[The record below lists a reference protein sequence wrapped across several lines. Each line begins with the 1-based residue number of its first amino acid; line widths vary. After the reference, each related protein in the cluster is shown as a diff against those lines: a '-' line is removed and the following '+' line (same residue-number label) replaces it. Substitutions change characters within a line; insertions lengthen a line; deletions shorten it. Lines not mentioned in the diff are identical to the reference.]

1 VFAQIKGGKMK
12 LIKPAVLVLFLL
24 TAEVQA
30 TPLIIRTGAVNKPFQ
45 VLAWATLTYYQNNQS
60 YDWTNNRFN
69 KVDPSLDVLSAD
81 ILASVG
87 LPFKIELGGVVP
99 IIDKKQGER
108 HSSGIGDVLVVARY
122 GFLQFPLLPVKGA
135 LSLGASL
142 PTGDK
147 DAALALGDGSTD
159 FAAALAFNTTKILFL
174 VGHLRGAYWLNGKT
188 NDSTKLGNMF
198 EYMAGL
204 DFPVTAQLTPQ
215 LALTGYW
222 QDRKKIHGTPIV
234 NTELSRTNL
243 TFLLMYKPL
252 PLLTVRPKF
261 SLPLKSMSSGGSIA
275 DYYLGL
281 DIWATLP

>member
-1 VFAQIKGGKMK
+1 MK
-12 LIKPAVLVLFLL
+12 LIKPAVLVLFFL

-45 VLAWATLTYYQNNQS
+45 VLAWTTLTYYQNNQL
-60 YDWTNNRFN
+60 YDWNTNEFN
-69 KVDPSLDVLSAD
+69 KVDTSLDVLSAD
-81 ILASVG
+81 LLASVG

-99 IIDKKQGER
+99 ILSKKYGDL
-108 HSSGIGDVLVVARY
+108 SNSGIGDVLVVARY

-147 DAALALGDGSTD
+147 DASPTLGDGSTD
-159 FAAALAFNTTKILFL
+159 FGAALAFNTTKLLF
-174 VGHLRGAYWLNGKT
+174 VVAHLRGAYWLNGKT
-188 NDSTKLGNMF
+188 DDSTRLGNMF

-204 DFPVTAQLTPQ
+204 DFPVIPKLTPQ
-215 LALTGYW
+215 VALTGYA
-222 QDRKKIHGTPIV
+222 QDPKKVNGTPIT
-234 NTELSRTNL
+234 NSELSRANL
-243 TFLLMYKPL
+243 TFLLMYQPL

-261 SLPLKSMSSGGSIA
+261 SLPLKSMSKGGGIA

>member
-1 VFAQIKGGKMK
+1 MK
-12 LIKPAVLVLFLL
+12 LIKPAVLVLFFL
-24 TAEVQA
+24 TADVQA

-45 VLAWATLTYYQNNQS
+45 VLAWATLTYYQNNQL

-69 KVDPSLDVLSAD
+69 KFDPSLNVLSAD
-81 ILASVG
+81 ILASLG

-99 IIDKKQGER
+99 IMDKKQGEL

-135 LSLGASL
+135 LSIGASL

-147 DAALALGDGSTD
+147 DAAPALGDGSTD
-159 FAAALAFNTTKILFL
+159 FAAALAFNTTKLLFL

-204 DFPVTAQLTPQ
+204 DFPVIPKLTPQ
-215 LALTGYW
+215 VALTGYW
-222 QDRKKIHGTPIV
+222 QDQKRVNGTPV
-234 NTELSRTNL
+234 ANSELSRTNL
-243 TFLLMYKPL
+243 TFLLMYQPL
-252 PLLTVRPKF
+252 PLLTVRPKL
-261 SLPLKSMSSGGSIA
+261 SLPLKSISKGGGIA

-281 DIWATLP
+281 DIWTTLP

>member
-1 VFAQIKGGKMK
+1 MK
-12 LIKPAVLVLFLL
+12 LIKPAVLVLFFL

-45 VLAWATLTYYQNNQS
+45 VLAWATLTYYQNNQL
-60 YDWTNNRFN
+60 YDWNNSKFN
-69 KVDPSLDVLSAD
+69 KVDTSLDVLSAD
-81 ILASVG
+81 LLASVG

-99 IIDKKQGER
+99 ILSKKSGEL
-108 HSSGIGDVLVVARY
+108 SNSGIGDVLVIARY

-147 DAALALGDGSTD
+147 DASPALGDGSTD
-159 FAAALAFNTTKILFL
+159 FAAALAFNTTKLLF
-174 VGHLRGAYWLNGKT
+174 VVAHLRGAYWLNGKS
-188 NDSTKLGNMF
+188 NDTTKLGNMF

-204 DFPVTAQLTPQ
+204 DFPVIPKLTPQ
-215 LALTGYW
+215 VALTGYG
-222 QDRKKIHGTPIV
+222 QDPKKVNGTPIT
-234 NTELSRTNL
+234 NNELSRANL
-243 TFLLMYKPL
+243 TFLLMYQPL

-261 SLPLKSMSSGGSIA
+261 SLPLKSMSKGDRIA